1 MVGAVMSKQ
10 ASPTLIGAFVVGAIA
25 LVVVGLLVFGSGRFF
40 AERLTLVTYF
50 PGSVKGLR
58 VGAPVNFRGVRIG
71 EVTSIQVLYDEKDG
85 SMVIPV
91 VMEVLPEQVTVIDAT
106 DAQRSARADVEDL
119 IQRGLRAQ
127 LQFDSLVTGLLSI
140 DLDLHPDARVEV
152 VRMHVRQLNNYLEVP
167 AIASRLEELEQSL
180 AAAVQEVPGLLNDIH
195 GLLTKIASSN
205 AAENIDK
212 ILANVAHFT
221 DGLDRATPAI
231 DRMVKQTEQS
241 VSRLQRVADSV
252 DQILTSNREAIDAAI
267 GELRSTMVAVR
278 RAADQVNN
286 MVAENRQGMR
296 DFTDT
301 GLYEITGLAQDA
313 QRMVNQITRVTEQLE
328 RDPARFFFGDR
339 GQGVRAQ

>member
-1 MVGAVMSKQ
+1 MSKQ

-40 AERLTLVTYF
+40 TERLTLVTYF

-91 VMEVLPEQVTVIDAT
+91 VMGVLPEQVTVIDAA

-127 LQFDSLVTGLLSI
+127 LQTDSLVTGLLSV
-140 DLDLHPDARVEV
+140 DLDFYPDVPVEL
-152 VRMHVRQLNNYLEVP
+152 VRIDDPKLSHYLEVP
-167 AIASRLEELEQSL
+167 AIPSRMEELEQSL
-180 AAAVQEVPGLLNDIH
+180 AAVMQEVPGLLNDVR
-195 GLLTKIASSN
+195 GLLTKITSGN
-205 AAENIDK
+205 TAENIDK
-212 ILANVAHFT
+212 ILADVAHFT
-221 DGLDRATPAI
+221 DGLDRATPAL
-231 DRMVKQTEQS
+231 DRMVKQTEAS
-241 VSRLQRVADSV
+241 VSALRRVADRA
-252 DQILTSNREAIDAAI
+252 DQILTNNREAIDAAI
-267 GELRSTMVAVR
+267 GELRSTAMAVR
-278 RAADQVNN
+278 RVADQVNN
-286 MVAENRQGMR
+286 MVAENRQGLR